1 MSKRSFNRFVDS
13 IRQSPAAVLTNR
25 ASELTDSGADVVCMC
40 REAPDFRLPDHVR
53 AAAIEVIED
62 TSIECDAR
70 VEIVELRAAI
80 VEKMRRENG
89 LEYHPSEI
97 LVTSGGKQACSTA
110 IAALVDIG
118 DEVII
123 PAPYWS
129 SYPGMVRLVGGEAV
143 VLPTSRRT
151 ELKITPTQLRES
163 ITSKTKLVILNS
175 PANPSGAVYT
185 VDELEEIAEVLR
197 ESDVFILSDD
207 VYERFVYEGEF
218 ANILTAAPDLR
229 DRTIVVNSMSKSYGM
244 AGWHVGWAAGP
255 PEVIRAMTKIRE
267 HQTTKPSIFGQ
278 RAALA
283 ALTGSQDFL
292 VEWREEYRARRDYTC
307 ERLSNMPWIVCP
319 GLLGA
324 FFAFPDISSILGKSV
339 GDRLIDDD
347 IAFCTYLL
355 EEHGVSTM
363 PGSAYGLPGYLRLSY
378 ACDKER
384 LADALDRIEAGLT
397 ALT

>member
-1 MSKRSFNRFVDS
+1 MSKRPFNRFVDT
-13 IRQSPAAVLTNR
+13 IRQSPAAILTNR
-25 ASELTDSGADVVCMC
+25 ASELTQSGVDVICMC
-40 REAPDFRLPDHVR
+40 RESPDFRLPEHVR
-53 AAAIEVIED
+53 AAAIEMIED
-62 TSIECDAR
+62 TSVSCDAR
-70 VEIVELRAAI
+70 IEVAELRTAI

-118 DEVII
+118 DEVLI

-129 SYPGMVRLVGGEAV
+129 SYPGMVRLVGGEAIA
-143 VLPTSRRT
+143 LPTSRRT
-151 ELKITPTQLRES
+151 ELKITPSQLTES
-163 ITSKTKLVILNS
+163 ITSKTKLLILNS
-175 PANPSGAVYT
+175 PANPSGAAYT
-185 VDELEEIAEVLR
+185 ADELEELADVVR
-197 ESDVFILSDD
+197 ESNIFILSDD

-218 ANILTAAPDLR
+218 ANILMVAPDLR
-229 DRTIVVNSMSKSYGM
+229 ERTVVVNSMSKSYGM
-244 AGWHVGWAAGP
+244 AGWHIGWAAGSA
-255 PEVIRAMTKIRE
+255 EVIRTMAKIRE

-283 ALTGSQDFL
+283 ALNGPLDFL
-292 VEWREEYRARRDYTC
+292 IEWREDYRKRRDYTC
-307 ERLSNMPWIVCP
+307 ERLHNMPWIVCP
-319 GLLGA
+319 GLVGA

-355 EEHGVSTM
+355 EEHRVSTM
-363 PGSAYGLPGYLRLSY
+363 PGSAYGLPGYARLSY
-378 ACDKER
+378 ACDTER
-384 LADALDRIEAGLT
+384 LAEALDRFEAGLA